1 MIFGPLTYDL
11 SLHSRAAFPQRRLYS
26 VTSVKSES
34 SEPRWRW
41 PCAAP
46 SWCLCR
52 CSLGGAFLV
61 FVSLQFGW
69 GLRADQG
76 QSDELRTGKCCCYRP
91 ATWHVY
97 TNPFGK
103 ACPLEGDTW
112 SRGCV
117 KGLGKAA
124 PCANGPTR
132 EDVYCEIYY
141 ALDCNSTLRNPAK
154 IMWNKPWEKRY
165 RELTLRKLTTEGW
178 EDMARRPLYNITG
191 NVKESTT
198 VPYHHTFDEWRE
210 MT

>member
-1 MIFGPLTYDL
+1 M
-11 SLHSRAAFPQRRLYS
+11 AMAM
-26 VTSVKSES
+26 
-34 SEPRWRW
+34 
-41 PCAAP
+41 
-46 SWCLCR
+46 
-52 CSLGGAFLV
+52 CSAFLV

-132 EDVYCEIYY
+132 DDVYCEIYY

-198 VPYHHTFDEWRE
+198 VPYHHTFEDDAGIDSALATTFANGQSSDLYRRAMACAESLPLYISLHIK
-210 MT
+210 

>member
-1 MIFGPLTYDL
+1 M
-11 SLHSRAAFPQRRLYS
+11 AMAM
-26 VTSVKSES
+26 
-34 SEPRWRW
+34 
-41 PCAAP
+41 
-46 SWCLCR
+46 
-52 CSLGGAFLV
+52 CSAFLV

-76 QSDELRTGKCCCYRP
+76 QSDELRIGKCCCYRP

-132 EDVYCEIYY
+132 DDVYCEIYY